1 MRRGRAITAL
11 AALAISLTA
20 CGSSSTP
27 PGGAA
32 TGGLQA
38 KNADLSG
45 ANMYFIANTEQ
56 MGWFVTDADGLP
68 LYRFDKDVPKPSKS
82 NCEGECLKSWK
93 PVLADKTPMATGVDP
108 ISMGV
113 LTRPDGTKQL
123 TIAGYP
129 QYTYAEDKVAG
140 DMKGQGKGGTWWVTA
155 PNGAKITGG
164 KAQNNSKKSSS
175 TPSTSPTSPAGGTPQ
190 STPTSAAPGY

>member
-1 MRRGRAITAL
+1 MRRGPAITAL

-20 CGSSSTP
+20 CGSADTP

-38 KNADLSG
+38 KPADLG
-45 ANMYFIANTEQ
+45 GTNNYFISNTEQ

-68 LYRFDKDVPKPSKS
+68 LYRYDKDVPKPSKS
-82 NCEGECLKSWK
+82 NCEGECAKAWK
-93 PVLADKTPMATGVDP
+93 PVLADKAPLATGVDP

-140 DMKGQGKGGTWWVTA
+140 DMKGQGKGGVWFVTA

-164 KAQNNSKKSSS
+164 KAQNNSNKSSS
-175 TPSTSPTSPAGGTPQ
+175 TPSTSPSGTRQ
-190 STPTSAAPGY
+190 TPSSAPPPAAPGY